1 MLPTVPA
8 TADILNDMMCIFVRM
23 NMICGQA
30 KQSRQPPARRGSRQR
45 ALLRAARDG
54 PPKMDQGRQHDS
66 WCKSDKK
73 ERQKAIRNGVHDS
86 ITTKL

>member
-1 MLPTVPA
+1 
-8 TADILNDMMCIFVRM
+8 M

-30 KQSRQPPARRGSRQR
+30 KQSRAGSHQQGE
-45 ALLRAARDG
+45 AVGKELCCAPLVMA

>member
-1 MLPTVPA
+1 VYFCSDEYDMLTSK
-8 TADILNDMMCIFVRM
+8 
-23 NMICGQA
+23 A
-30 KQSRQPPARRGSRQR
+30 KQAATSKARQSAESFA
-45 ALLRAARDG
+45 ALLSVARADG